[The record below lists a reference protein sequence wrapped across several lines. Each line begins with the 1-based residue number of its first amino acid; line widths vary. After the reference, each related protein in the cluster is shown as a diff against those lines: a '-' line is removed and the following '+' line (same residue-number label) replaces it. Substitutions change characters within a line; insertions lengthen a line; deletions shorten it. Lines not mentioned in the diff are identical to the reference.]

1 MSRIKSLIKQLNE
14 TSEKLSK
21 ENKEIF
27 DEIVVYVRTSNIKT
41 SDTEEFLQQIL
52 DSFLNA
58 EKRGVTIKEVLGTS
72 DIKEYCKEIVNTY
85 KSSYNLLSRLNEYI
99 LFLGII
105 IIIFPLMNFIF
116 QNSSSIIQNG
126 IDTFTFSLNV
136 NLAIIIQVIL
146 IALLVPV
153 VMAYVQ
159 RSCFKRPTKSDKIK
173 EFLVLC
179 LINILIILVFVL
191 CSKFLSNS
199 LSININ
205 IFIILIVGLPLYF
218 TGKYLTE
225 K

>member
-1 MSRIKSLIKQLNE
+1 MNRIKSLIKQLNE

-58 EKRGVTIKEVLGTS
+58 EKRGVTITEVLGTS

-85 KSSYNLLSRLNEYI
+85 KSSYNLLSRFSEYI
-99 LFLGII
+99 MYLGTI
-105 IIIFPLMNFIF
+105 IIIFTLMNFIF

-126 IDTFTFSLNV
+126 IDSLTFSLNV

-146 IALLVPV
+146 IALLIPL
-153 VMAYVQ
+153 VMDYVK

-173 EFLVLC
+173 EFLVLW
-179 LINILIILVFVL
+179 LISIIIILLFVL
-191 CSKFLSNS
+191 CSKFLGTS
-199 LSININ
+199 LAFNIN